1 MTLQPLRY
9 VYPFGEM
16 GIDLSPGGSVA
27 LGVIVG
33 LLSTSIQSVGL
44 TLQRKSHLLE
54 EEKEEQDP
62 EYYERRPPYKRRRWQ
77 IGMSM
82 FLIANLVG
90 STIQI
95 TTLPLPVLSTLQASG
110 LVFNTACATIL
121 LHEPFTRYSVIGTL
135 LVVAGAILIAI
146 YGSLTE
152 PSHNLTQLLTLLGRP
167 NFLLWLFGTFFIV
180 VLIAVGLW
188 ILDRLYPRPSLRI
201 RLIRGMLCGAISGI
215 LSAHCLLV
223 AKSAVELLV
232 RTIADHSNQF
242 NRWQSW
248 MILLGLVVLALLQLY
263 YLHRG
268 LKLCSTSILYP
279 FVFCVYNIIAI
290 LDGLIYFDQ
299 TDRITVKESL
309 LIALGTAILLAGV
322 FALSW
327 RLSDQPMQLQRD
339 QGEAIETVKWLDQ
352 RIPTPQSALEP
363 GFGLIPAANAV
374 SAGDEDEFLRPGD
387 DEEALRRPYRALTL
401 PSERTPLLR
410 TSTSPMWGRSL
421 TPQKRR
427 RLSMG
432 GKARRQTMGVAERE
446 EVSDIW
452 DELNDRGGEGRRV
465 SFANPNSPSSS
476 RSFSRAK
483 GKKRAETMPSVKPSS
498 GVEAFLNLPWVQWK
512 DFGRLSLKRADTGRS
527 EDPPAP
533 VSEPDETDGEEGE
546 PSVAAARN
554 TTSWGMG
561 SRRTD
566 ATTRRD
572 ADRGWFKLRWFKRR
586 LMSQSESSVDQRSGI
601 EGIEHDDTT

>member
-1 MTLQPLRY
+1 
-9 VYPFGEM
+9 
-16 GIDLSPGGSVA
+16 VA

-62 EYYERRPPYKRRRWQ
+62 EYYERRPPYRRRRWQ

-135 LVVAGAILIAI
+135 LVAGGAILIAI

-180 VLIAVGLW
+180 ILIAVGLW
-188 ILDRLYPRPSLRI
+188 FLGRLYPRPSLRI
-201 RLIRGMLCGAISGI
+201 RLIRGMSCGAISGI

-242 NRWQSW
+242 DRWQSW
-248 MILLGLVVLALLQLY
+248 MILLGLVALALSQLY
-263 YLHRG
+263 FLHRG

-279 FVFCVYNIIAI
+279 FVFCIYNIIAI

-299 TDRITVKESL
+299 TARITVKESL
-309 LIALGTAILLAGV
+309 LIALGTVILLAGV
-322 FALSW
+322 VALSW
-327 RLSDQPMQLQRD
+327 RLNDRPLQLPRD
-339 QGEAIETVKWLDQ
+339 QAEASETAKWLSQ

-363 GFGLIPAANAV
+363 GFGLINAANAV
-374 SAGDEDEFLRPGD
+374 SADDEDILLRPGD
-387 DEEALRRPYRALTL
+387 DEEALTRSYRLRIS
-401 PSERTPLLR
+401 PSESTPLLR
-410 TSTSPMWGRSL
+410 TSTSPMWAQGL
-421 TPQKRR
+421 APQKRR
-427 RLSMG
+427 RPSMG
-432 GKARRQTMGVAERE
+432 AKGRRQTMGVTGRE

-452 DELNDRGGEGRRV
+452 DELNDRSGDGRRV
-465 SFANPNSPSSS
+465 SFGNPNSPSSS
-476 RSFSRAK
+476 RSFSRAR
-483 GKKRAETMPSVKPSS
+483 GKRRAETMPSVKPSS
-498 GVEAFLNLPWVQWK
+498 GTDQFLNVPWVQWK
-512 DFGRLSLKRADTGRS
+512 DFGRLSLRKTNRRGR
-527 EDPPAP
+527 EVYPAP

-546 PSVAAARN
+546 TSAAAAGN
-554 TTSWGMG
+554 VTGWGMG
-561 SRRTD
+561 SRRRADSTSQ
-566 ATTRRD
+566 RD
-572 ADRGWFKLRWFKRR
+572 ADRGWFKLRWFKRKKKP
-586 LMSQSESSVDQRSGI
+586 QSDSDADERNGA
-601 EGIEHDDTT
+601 EGTDHDDTT